1 MMTRSALVCLGPGA
15 AGAFEIWQTPRRN
28 PAADEVSIT
37 VAAASVNPID
47 VRRAEGY
54 GLRLLSLL
62 GAGKFP
68 MVLGNDFAGT
78 VAECGSAGARACRP
92 RATRASGVKP
102 TSSDERMPVT
112 FCAKAALALQ
122 APGGSSLQALAAMS
136 DSFVPGDSGR
146 CAARDCTRENA
157 NQAGECLCMGPPAD

>member
-37 VAAASVNPID
+37 VAAASVNPIN

-62 GAGKFP
+62 GASKFP
-68 MVLGNDFAGT
+68 MVLGNDFAH
-78 VAECGSAGARACRP
+78 
-92 RATRASGVKP
+92 SG
-102 TSSDERMPVT
+102 
-112 FCAKAALALQ
+112 
-122 APGGSSLQALAAMS
+122 
-136 DSFVPGDSGR
+136 
-146 CAARDCTRENA
+146 
-157 NQAGECLCMGPPAD
+157 